1 MNDFIKEYINIFE
14 CVIKNQYFWLLVLL
28 FILSN
33 VWHLFRRLMLYDYK
47 EIDNNNKYENIIKKY
62 LGDTYIETIDNIIAS
77 DLIEKDEIIEW
88 YSNNYDKTA

>member
-1 MNDFIKEYINIFE
+1 MTDFIKEYINIFE
-14 CVIKNQYFWLLVLL
+14 CIIKNPFFWLLILT
-28 FILSN
+28 FILFN
-33 VWHLFRRLMLYDYK
+33 FWHLLKHYIYCDYSNN
-47 EIDNNNKYENIIKKY
+47 ENNNKYEKIIKKY